1 VSVFAVTRKLR
12 ARLIA
17 GDEPAWLSRHPRR
30 AYIVQLALATPPWF
44 DRAEVRRL
52 DKRAKEISKQKGVPY
67 VVDHVI
73 PVTNKR
79 VCGLNVHTN
88 MAIITYQENARKSNH
103 WCEWHGELFAEPEQF
118 AMRF

>member
-1 VSVFAVTRKLR
+1 MSVFAVNLKLK
-12 ARLIA
+12 ARIKA
-17 GDEPAWLSRHPRR
+17 GDEPEWLKCHPRR

-44 DRAEVRRL
+44 NRAEVRRL
-52 DKRAKEISKQKGVPY
+52 DRKAKELSKQRGVKY
-67 VVDHVI
+67 VVDHEI

-88 MAIITYQENARKSNH
+88 MQIITHQQNAKKLNH
-103 WCEWHGELFAEPEQF
+103 WCEWHGEMFAEPEQF